1 MKKTVLFTIALIV
14 GVLVFGQE
22 TTTTEVAKESLF
34 NWGNI
39 LTAGLG
45 IAALVAGA
53 FLALIKS
60 KLKQAI
66 ELLSAFS
73 NAIEDNKINANE
85 RKDLVEKF
93 KLLFK
98 KGK

>member
-14 GVLVFGQE
+14 GVLVFGKE
-22 TTTTEVAKESLF
+22 TTTEVAKESIF

-39 LTAGLG
+39 LTVGLG

-53 FLALIKS
+53 FLSLIKS

-85 RKDLVEKF
+85 RKDLVERF